1 MDNEEKILGML
12 GQIVDR
18 LDNMDSRLDN
28 MDSRLDN
35 MDSRLDRLETAQA
48 EMQASQAEMQKTLA
62 EHSDLLKILDE
73 RSLKSAVLLETDVA
87 RDIHLVYEGHAIT
100 QQQLKKLASAERV
113 EAVERDM
120 FVVKE
125 TVRTLCIDVNDLKKA
140 Q

>member
-12 GQIVDR
+12 GQIVER
-18 LDNMDSRLDN
+18 LDS

-35 MDSRLDRLETAQA
+35 MDSRLDRLETA
-48 EMQASQAEMQKTLA
+48 QAEMQKTLA

-125 TVRTLCIDVNDLKKA
+125 TVRTLRIDVNDLKKA